1 MAIIINHFSL
11 YPCCVC
17 VPTRDEATQVVCLQ
31 LVEAMLQSMGVADV
45 AYILPH
51 VTSFSA
57 HSSTQCRQLMY
68 NILMW
73 LYNHT

>member
-1 MAIIINHFSL
+1 MLFQL
-11 YPCCVC
+11 YLV
-17 VPTRDEATQVVCLQ
+17 VIRDEATQVVCLQ
-31 LVEAMLQSMGVADV
+31 LVEAILQTMGVADV
-45 AYILPH
+45 AHILPH

-57 HSSTQCRQLMY
+57 HPSVQCRQLMY

>member
-1 MAIIINHFSL
+1 MAINPSCYF
-11 YPCCVC
+11 YFCNNFVM
-17 VPTRDEATQVVCLQ
+17 VFRDEATQLVCLQ
-31 LVEAMLQSMGVADV
+31 LVEAILQTMGVADV
-45 AYILPH
+45 EYLLPH
-51 VTSFSA
+51 ITSFST